1 MLILKN
7 NLKQIINKWRLKN
20 KELEESDNTENKTGI
35 SLTRISFLLYSIS
48 IIAVTFLL
56 SVLILVFT
64 SFKMYLPGYS
74 DVLNTI
80 IQSNLELDSLY
91 EKSIQTDIYIEN
103 LRRILT
109 SDISYD
115 SKSDIKIP
123 KDSLIVIS
131 SEILSERTQ
140 VELDFIKSFE
150 DEEKYNLSELITQ
163 KAAEGLVFITPVK
176 GVIRRDKDLNQDQ
189 TSLDILCAKN
199 ALISSPLE
207 GVILNACY
215 SIKDKNQVIILHK
228 NNFISIFKNIVSLRK
243 YSGDKVRAGEIIG
256 IMSSKNYDE
265 NQPVLNYE
273 LWHNKNKVDPE
284 EYINF

>member
-1 MLILKN
+1 M
-7 NLKQIINKWRLKN
+7 
-20 KELEESDNTENKTGI
+20 
-35 SLTRISFLLYSIS
+35 
-48 IIAVTFLL
+48 
-56 SVLILVFT
+56 
-64 SFKMYLPGYS
+64 
-74 DVLNTI
+74 
-80 IQSNLELDSLY
+80 
-91 EKSIQTDIYIEN
+91 
-103 LRRILT
+103 

-273 LWHNKNKVDPE
+273 LWHNENKVDPE

>member
-20 KELEESDNTENKTGI
+20 KELEESDNPENKTGI

-243 YSGDKVRAGEIIG
+243 YSGDKVRAGEIRG
-256 IMSSKNYDE
+256 IMSSKN
-265 NQPVLNYE
+265 
-273 LWHNKNKVDPE
+273 
-284 EYINF
+284 